1 MHRHDGTIEPLHSFS
16 IPRWGGV
23 VVYKAPRNETSEL
36 SLSSAKSIDTTDL
49 LPAFRTFTSLLQT
62 FHGLPIYNNEITGPS
77 EVTSSWR
84 IQALMRERIV
94 QNVRDA
100 VQKLGAIARQVDEI
114 QNMRIPKAVQDDV
127 KGALDALEH
136 VSQIQPNANTKSIA
150 HHTTGQAR

>member
-1 MHRHDGTIEPLHSFS
+1 
-16 IPRWGGV
+16 
-23 VVYKAPRNETSEL
+23 
-36 SLSSAKSIDTTDL
+36 
-49 LPAFRTFTSLLQT
+49 
-62 FHGLPIYNNEITGPS
+62 
-77 EVTSSWR
+77 
-84 IQALMRERIV
+84 MRERIV